1 MYHQA
6 ASKLKKI
13 AEVSILSFFTVY
25 KLQFEIVSL
34 AEMTKGLFVC
44 SYLVNSLVN

>member
-13 AEVSILSFFTVY
+13 AEVSILSFFTIY

-34 AEMTKGLFVC
+34 AEMTKGTV
-44 SYLVNSLVN
+44 